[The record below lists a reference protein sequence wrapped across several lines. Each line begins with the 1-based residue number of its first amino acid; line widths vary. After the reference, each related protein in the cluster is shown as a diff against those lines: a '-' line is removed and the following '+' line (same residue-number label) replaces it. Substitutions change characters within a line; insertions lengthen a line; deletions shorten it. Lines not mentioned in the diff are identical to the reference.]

1 MEYVYGCK
9 RKIKLIKENNTFLD
23 KLLRHDDP
31 SFKIKS
37 NLNEMKL
44 IKHATS

>member
-1 MEYVYGCK
+1 MNGK
-9 RKIKLIKENNTFLD
+9 KKNNTFLD
-23 KLLRHDDP
+23 KLLKHDDP

-44 IKHATS
+44 ILKHATSSL